1 MFSSHVSISITIQ
14 ERNNP
19 FREQTD
25 LESLCVL
32 PNSLFFPKRTGG
44 GSYGWRVV
52 G

>member
-19 FREQTD
+19 FSWQTD
-25 LESLCVL
+25 PKPLYVL
-32 PNSLFFPKRTGG
+32 LNSPFFPKRTGG
-44 GSYGWRVV
+44 GIAMAG